1 MTNFFRYV
9 SAYEHYRREPTID
22 PGSEKPRDLVRSV
35 EISLT
40 ACPPGAPVPWV
51 CSDHKLKLGVFAVG
65 LEGWT
70 SAFPNAT
77 FVVTTF
83 HHYLHDPGSV
93 LAAAAEATGLEHQ
106 APTKA
111 GSGNV
116 HRHSSKHRSP
126 ADIAAMAALAAYY
139 KPHNRRLWQLLHSLV
154 RERSGFMRFV
164 GSLGQF

>member
-1 MTNFFRYV
+1 M
-9 SAYEHYRREPTID
+9 ID
-22 PGSEKPRDLVRSV
+22 PGSVNPRDLVDSV
-35 EISLT
+35 KLSLA
-40 ACPPGAPVPWV
+40 ACPPGVQAPWV
-51 CSDHKLKLGVFAVG
+51 CTDHKLKLGVFSVG

-93 LAAAAEATGLEHQ
+93 LDAAAEATGLEHH

-116 HRHSSKHRSP
+116 HRHSSKHSSP

-139 KPHNRRLWQLLHSLV
+139 EPHNRRLWQFLHGLV
-154 RERSGFMRFV
+154 RDRPGFMRFV
-164 GSLGQF
+164 GSLGRF